1 MNDVVLA
8 FSGGLDT
15 TYCLLYLRAE
25 CGYRVHTVTV
35 DTGGFTSEEKA
46 AIERRA
52 YELGA
57 ATHTTLNCSRVLYD
71 QCIRY
76 LVFGNVLRYGTY
88 PLSVSAERAI
98 QARVIVD
105 VARQR
110 GARALAHGSTG
121 AGNDQVRFD
130 AAWSILAPEMAIITP
145 IRDGNITREQALAY
159 LHTHGVSLEHYRPPY
174 SVNRGIWGTT
184 IGGCETLTS
193 HERLPDDAFPTP
205 ITEDG
210 SKRLTLHFIRG
221 ELVGLDG
228 TLFEHPLEAIT
239 SLEQIATSWGVGRG
253 IHTGD
258 TIIGTKGRVGFQAAA
273 AIVTIAVHRALE
285 KHTLTK
291 WQLSLE
297 EHLALWYGQLHH
309 EGMFEEPALRAIE
322 TFFERTQRTVT
333 GDVLIEL
340 APKRFEIEGV
350 ISPHDLMNAQ
360 FGRYGEEV
368 QTGTRKTCVVLP
380 ASQRN
385 SFASSAQ
392 LMGMSY
398 EASWYH
404 RRKWICRDRA
414 FTTACIPSA
423 G

>member
-1 MNDVVLA
+1 MMNDVVLA

-57 ATHTTLNCSRVLYD
+57 ATHTTLNCSRLLYD

-159 LHTHGVSLEHYRPPY
+159 LHAHGVSLEHNRPPY

-184 IGGCETLTS
+184 IGGRETLTS

-228 TLFEHPLEAIT
+228 TLFEHPLGAIAA
-239 SLEQIATSWGVGRG
+239 LEQIATSWGVGRG

-273 AIVTIAVHRALE
+273 AIVTIAAHHALE

-291 WQLSLE
+291 WQLTLK
-297 EHLALWYGQLHH
+297 EHLALWYGQLLH

-360 FGRYGEEV
+360 FGRYGEEATDWNAQDV
-368 QTGTRKTCVVLP
+368 RGFARIAAQQLRIFRAINGDVV
-380 ASQRN
+380 
-385 SFASSAQ
+385 
-392 LMGMSY
+392 
-398 EASWYH
+398 
-404 RRKWICRDRA
+404 
-414 FTTACIPSA
+414 
-423 G
+423 